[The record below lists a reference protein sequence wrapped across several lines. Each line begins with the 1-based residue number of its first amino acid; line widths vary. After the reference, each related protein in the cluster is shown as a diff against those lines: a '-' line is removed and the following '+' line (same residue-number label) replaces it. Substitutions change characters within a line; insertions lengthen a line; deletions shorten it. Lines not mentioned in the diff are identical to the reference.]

1 MGKYTHLS
9 SSDRRRFY
17 TFLEMKLS
25 IADIAKRLGKHR
37 STFYRELERNKE
49 PEGYLP
55 GTAQLKAEE
64 RATEKRQSKIEKDGY
79 LRDYV
84 VRSLKKG
91 WSPEQIS
98 GRMKYHQLTIYV
110 CPETIYQFVYR
121 SKNKELYHCL
131 PYKKSK
137 RQRRYSRQ
145 KSPCRYG
152 KIRLIIERPA
162 DIAARKKFGHWEGD
176 SIVFKGDKEK
186 AVTTLVERKSRMVF
200 LIKNNRKF
208 SQGVMSKIKE
218 KLATLPKKMF
228 KTITFDQG
236 VEFADYKQLEQANER
251 KVYYCETHSPWQK
264 GSNENM
270 NGRLRWYLPKE
281 ADIAKITQEEL
292 DKLAAKM
299 NRCPRKCLG
308 YKTPQEVF
316 IQQFKNDCRI
326 WS

>member
-1 MGKYTHLS
+1 MS
-9 SSDRRRFY
+9 ISDRRRFY

-25 IADIAKRLGKHR
+25 ISEIAKKLNKHR
-37 STFYRELERNKE
+37 STLYRELDRNSE
-49 PEGYLP
+49 EDSYLP
-55 GTAQLKAEE
+55 KLAQLKTEE
-64 RATEKRQSKIEKDGY
+64 RAQQKRLSKIEKDGY

-84 VRSLKKG
+84 VRSLQKG
-91 WSPEQIS
+91 WSPEQIA
-98 GRMKYHQLTIYV
+98 GRMKYHKLTIYV

-131 PYKKSK
+131 PYKKPK
-137 RQRRYSRQ
+137 RQRRYARQ

-152 KIRLIIERPA
+152 KIRLITQRPE
-162 DIAARKKFGHWEGD
+162 DIATRKRFGHWEGD
-176 SIVFKGDKEK
+176 TIQFKGTKEK
-186 AVTTLVERKSRMVF
+186 VVTTLVERKSRMVC
-200 LIKNNRKF
+200 LIKNNRKY
-208 SQGVMSKIKE
+208 SSGVMDKIKE
-218 KLATLPKKMF
+218 KFKILPQKMC

-236 VEFADYKQLEQANER
+236 IEFADYRHLEQETNC

-281 ADIAKITQEEL
+281 TDIDKITQADL
-292 DKLAAKM
+292 DQLAAKM

-316 IQQFKNDCRI
+316 IQQYKNDCRI